1 MLLCVLFNT
10 SAFNKPDYTGLKNEN
25 HFKII
30 NSNSL
35 KNKIKN
41 ERFLF
46 YFTHFFK
53 RI

>member
-10 SAFNKPDYTGLKNEN
+10 SAFNKPDCTGLKNEN
-25 HFKII
+25 HFRII
-30 NSNSL
+30 LIL
-35 KNKIKN
+35 KKKKKN

-53 RI
+53 GI

>member
-10 SAFNKPDYTGLKNEN
+10 SAFNKPDCTGLKNEN
-25 HFKII
+25 HFRII
-30 NSNSL
+30 LIL
-35 KNKIKN
+35 KKKKN

-53 RI
+53 GI